1 MALFQNVFAA
11 VIVAGMMASGP
22 VVAQTSSPAAKPAVT
37 APAKPVGKPAASKSG
52 TSGDLASKARKE
64 WDGISTMTRRQWN
77 VARSRWAKE
86 KSKWTACNSQAR
98 ARKLSTA
105 DRWTAVGK
113 CMMN

>member
-1 MALFQNVFAA
+1 MALFQNVFGA
-11 VIVAGMMASGP
+11 VLVAGMMACGP
-22 VVAQTSSPAAKPAVT
+22 AAAQTSSPAGKPAAA
-37 APAKPVGKPAASKSG
+37 APANKPAASKSG
-52 TSGDLASKARKE
+52 TSDDLVRKARKE

-77 VARSRWAKE
+77 GMRSRWAKE